1 MDFAPY
7 VENII
12 DKLKDDGCYFEM
24 SEADLRKSIHQYLK
38 KEYRA
43 KIDMAAF
50 DYEIAEA
57 NHDSKSNEELENIF
71 IDIKNEMITIIRELA
86 KTKL

>member
-1 MDFAPY
+1 MDFEPY

-12 DKLKDDGCYFEM
+12 DKLKDSGCYFET
-24 SEADLRKSIHQYLK
+24 SEEEAKMSIHKYLK
-38 KEYRA
+38 KEYQH

-50 DYEIAEA
+50 DYEILE
-57 NHDSKSNEELENIF
+57 SKGKSQNSEELEEVF
-71 IDIKNEMITIIRELA
+71 LDIKNEMISIIRNLA